1 MSDPNKIDVD
11 AVVQNAIGD
20 KPWSV
25 QKAFN
30 DVMLQRVSDVIA
42 GKRDEVARSYGIDDD
57 ADLDAE
63 PTEQELED
71 ILADLE
77 DEEDVEDVEQDDEE
91 QEELEEPDED
101 LGSEEEVEEVIDDEE
116 EETDGEKS

>member
-1 MSDPNKIDVD
+1 MSDPNQIDVS
-11 AVVQNAIGD
+11 AVVQSAIGE

-42 GKRDEVARSYGIDDD
+42 GKRDEVARSYGIEPDDID
-57 ADLDAE
+57 LEAD

-71 ILADLE
+71 ILADLDDE
-77 DEEDVEDVEQDDEE
+77 DLEVED
-91 QEELEEPDED
+91 EELEEPEEEPEED
-101 LGSEEEVEEVIDDEE
+101 LGSEEEVEEVIDDDEE
-116 EETDGEKS
+116 DTDGEKS

>member
-1 MSDPNKIDVD
+1 MSDPNKIDVS

-42 GKRDEVARSYGIDDD
+42 GKRDEVARSYGIEDDSD
-57 ADLDAE
+57 LLAD

-71 ILADLE
+71 ILSDL
-77 DEEDVEDVEQDDEE
+77 DNEEDLDIDDETE
-91 QEELEEPDED
+91 QEEPEED
-101 LGSEEEVEEVIDDEE
+101 LGSEEEVEEVLDDEE